1 MNKKIL
7 RTLTAL
13 CAALMLTGGFSVTA
27 FAQTPE
33 GQDATDDSG
42 VVYEEPEKEEPL
54 TPDGNATLVD
64 DFGGNKQLITVTTK
78 NGNYF
83 YILIDRDDEGEDT
96 VHFLNQVD
104 EADLMALMEDGSTEA
119 APPAVCSCTDK
130 CEAGKVNVSCPVC
143 KDNMT
148 ACSGKEAEP
157 ETEKPTEQP
166 KEKGN
171 TGGLVL
177 FLVVALLGGGGA
189 FYYFKFMKPKQNV
202 KGDTDLEDFDFDDYD
217 EDETA
222 ARKERIYEERKK
234 RAFQEIYDRFSNT
247 ISVSYSSGLW
257 DSLDLTSEFEKNDA
271 DFFEIYAEYA
281 IK

>member
-1 MNKKIL
+1 MKNKRL
-7 RTLTAL
+7 FRSFLVL
-13 CAALMLTGGFSVTA
+13 FAALVCVGGFSMTA
-27 FAQTPE
+27 YAQGNDIP
-33 GQDATDDSG
+33 TDDSG
-42 VVYEEPEKEEPL
+42 VITKTEPQPL
-54 TPDGNATLVD
+54 TPEGNMNLVD
-64 DFGGNKQLITVTTK
+64 DISGEASEDKQFIVVQSK
-78 NGNYF
+78 GGNYF
-83 YILIDRDDEGEDT
+83 YIIIDHAAEGENT

-104 EADLMALMEDGSTEA
+104 EADLLALMEDGSTEA

-217 EDETA
+217 EDEGDGLSD
-222 ARKERIYEERKK
+222 EE
-234 RAFQEIYDRFSNT
+234 QED
-247 ISVSYSSGLW
+247 
-257 DSLDLTSEFEKNDA
+257 EEA
-271 DFFEIYAEYA
+271 
-281 IK
+281 

>member
-1 MNKKIL
+1 MKNKLKK
-7 RTLTAL
+7 TMTAL
-13 CAALMLTGGFSVTA
+13 CAALILMGGFSVPA
-27 FAQTPE
+27 YAQGAATEPNA
-33 GQDATDDSG
+33 GDATNDSG
-42 VVYEEPEKEEPL
+42 VIVEETPPL
-54 TPDGNATLVD
+54 TPKGNATLVD
-64 DFGGNKQLITVTTK
+64 DYGGNKQLITVTTK
-78 NGNYF
+78 GGNYF
-83 YILIDRDDEGEDT
+83 YILIDRAAEGEQT

-104 EADLMALMEDGSTEA
+104 EADLMALTENGEA
-119 APPAVCSCTDK
+119 AKKPEICNCTEK

-217 EDETA
+217 EDEGDGLSD
-222 ARKERIYEERKK
+222 EE
-234 RAFQEIYDRFSNT
+234 QED
-247 ISVSYSSGLW
+247 
-257 DSLDLTSEFEKNDA
+257 EEA
-271 DFFEIYAEYA
+271 
-281 IK
+281 

>member
-13 CAALMLTGGFSVTA
+13 CAALVLMGGFSVTA

-33 GQDATDDSG
+33 GEDDTNDSG
-42 VVYEEPEKEEPL
+42 VVYEEPQKEEPL

-104 EADLMALMEDGSTEA
+104 EADLLALMEDGSTEA
-119 APPAVCSCTDK
+119 AP
-130 CEAGKVNVSCPVC
+130 PVC

-157 ETEKPTEQP
+157 ETEEPPEQP

-171 TGGLVL
+171 AGGLVL

-217 EDETA
+217 EDEGDGLSD
-222 ARKERIYEERKK
+222 EE
-234 RAFQEIYDRFSNT
+234 QED
-247 ISVSYSSGLW
+247 
-257 DSLDLTSEFEKNDA
+257 EEA
-271 DFFEIYAEYA
+271 
-281 IK
+281 

>member
-1 MNKKIL
+1 MKNKLKQ
-7 RTLTAL
+7 TMTAL
-13 CAALMLTGGFSVTA
+13 CAALILMGGFSVPA
-27 FAQTPE
+27 YAQGAAAEPPAE
-33 GQDATDDSG
+33 DATNDSN
-42 VVYEEPEKEEPL
+42 VVVEEPETPPL
-54 TPDGNATLVD
+54 TPKGNATLVD

-78 NGNYF
+78 GGNYF
-83 YILIDRDDEGEDT
+83 YILIDRAAEGEQT

-119 APPAVCSCTDK
+119 APPTVCSCTDK
-130 CEAGKVNVSCPVC
+130 CKAGKVNVSCPVC

-157 ETEKPTEQP
+157 ETEEPPEQP

-171 TGGLVL
+171 AGGLVL

-217 EDETA
+217 EDEP
-222 ARKERIYEERKK
+222 EPDEGDGLSDEE
-234 RAFQEIYDRFSNT
+234 QED
-247 ISVSYSSGLW
+247 
-257 DSLDLTSEFEKNDA
+257 EEA
-271 DFFEIYAEYA
+271 
-281 IK
+281 